1 MLETKSVTHFFLR
14 CHPYTN
20 IGIILTND
28 LNKISDRILHL
39 IDDNVGKVLLLG
51 DPKYQIK

>member
-14 CHPYTN
+14 CHPCTN